1 MKIKDITLLFIL
13 IFWFNGCGIGEK
25 NYELFEKNQKFVTKN
40 AKINNSNSSVEFYSK
55 YYTKKVYSDSLYI

>member
-25 NYELFEKNQKFVTKN
+25 NYELFEKNQEQRREVN
-40 AKINNSNSSVEFYSK
+40 ESCNVNV
-55 YYTKKVYSDSLYI
+55 